1 MAGAVSKDSA
11 EWTGFCRMDSMRAV
25 DEIVDTV
32 IVDGIGF
39 VWFDMIAE
47 GVTSI
52 VREHA
57 PAGAA
62 ERDEYFT
69 EAIQRL
75 AIVLAS
81 LYVVKVAPDGGPA

>member
-11 EWTGFCRMDSMRAV
+11 PSTVCSRLDSMRAV

-39 VWFDMIAE
+39 VYFDMIAE
-47 GVTSI
+47 GVLSI
-52 VREHA
+52 VNDEA

-62 ERDEYFT
+62 EREAYLT
-69 EAIQRL
+69 EVIVRL
-75 AIVLAS
+75 GIVLAS
-81 LYVVKVAPDGGPA
+81 LYVAKVAPDGGPA